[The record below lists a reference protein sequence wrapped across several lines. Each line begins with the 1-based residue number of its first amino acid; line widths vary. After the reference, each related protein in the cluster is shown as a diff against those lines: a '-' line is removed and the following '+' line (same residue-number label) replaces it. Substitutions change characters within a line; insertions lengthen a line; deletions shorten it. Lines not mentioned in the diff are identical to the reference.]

1 MIDQKSLWLFP
12 KPIAID
18 PDLIRAIGG
27 DPIVAELLT
36 RRGLGSIENAL
47 AFLDPDRYTPAPPI
61 ELPDLE
67 QAAERLYR
75 AITRNEKIVV
85 WGDFDADGQTST
97 TLLYSLLR
105 DLGANATY
113 YIPNRLKESHGIKIP
128 SLARLIDQHLSV
140 LLTCDTGIA
149 EHAAIAYAKQNNVTV
164 LVSDHHDLPD
174 ELPNADALI
183 NPKRLPSGHPLRALP
198 GVGVAFKLA
207 QQILHLAGEDDRAKD
222 YLDLVALG
230 IVADVAHQSADTRY
244 LLQRGLAQ
252 LRVTHRLGLKEL
264 MQSAKINP
272 NNLSAEHI
280 GFGLGPRLNAL
291 GRLGDANLAVELL
304 TTTDLTRARILASQI
319 EGLNNQRKLL
329 MEQITSAAQEEIAKD
344 STLLDYSA
352 LVISHPHWQSGV
364 VGPVANRL
372 AEQYARPTILLV
384 EGTDGMARG
393 SARSIAGVDISA
405 AIKLCA
411 EYIDHFGGHPGAAGM
426 ALPMDNIP
434 VFRAALSRA
443 VDSVRDKTVLA
454 NTFSIDAEINLDQA
468 TLDLAQQIDRLA
480 PFGEGNPS
488 VTLATRGVTLQ
499 RDRKFGRKSEHREVT
514 VVDDNGVSQK
524 MTWWRGAEVDLPQG
538 KFDVAYAI
546 KPIDFYGAENLS
558 IEWLD
563 FQVAEVSAIEVV
575 ASKIEIEIIDWR
587 NESDLAKVVREY
599 FDSALH
605 PSQGWQPGS
614 LAKGGL
620 ETSDSARTPSQ
631 GWRQRFIVWSDGSP
645 ENLAKVSLAQ
655 SDDSLKPSQGIMQGV
670 VRRYDLTEAES
681 LIIWSPPCGMR
692 ELSYAIER
700 VKPTRIFLCVS
711 PAAEDKFE
719 PFIKRLA
726 GLLKHDLTQRAGH
739 IDLARLAAALGQRLA
754 TTRKGIEWLEDEGQI
769 KVIDWGNGEITIVA
783 GNGEKSDEAEDVRS
797 ELRML
802 LAETAAWR
810 AYYRRMDVAQI
821 RALLK

>member
-12 KPIAID
+12 QPIEID

-36 RRGLGSIENAL
+36 RRGLGSIERAL
-47 AFLDPDRYTPAPPI
+47 AFLEPDRYTPASPI

-67 QAAERLYR
+67 SAAERLYR
-75 AITRNEKIVV
+75 SITRGDKIAV

-105 DLGANATY
+105 DLGANAIY
-113 YIPNRLKESHGIKIP
+113 YIPNRLKESHGIKID
-128 SLARLIDQHLSV
+128 SLARLIDQHLNV

-149 EHAAIAYAKQNNVTV
+149 EHEAIAYAKQNNVTV
-164 LVSDHHDLPD
+164 LISDHHDLPD

-183 NPKRLPSGHPLRALP
+183 NPKCLPSGHPLRSLP
-198 GVGVAFKLA
+198 GVGVTFKLA
-207 QQILHLAGEDDRAKD
+207 QQVLHLAGEDDRAQD

-252 LRVTHRLGLKEL
+252 LRVTHRLGLKAL

-280 GFGLGPRLNAL
+280 GFALGPRLNAL
-291 GRLGDANLAVELL
+291 GRLGDANLAVDLL

-344 STLLDYSA
+344 SSLLDYSA
-352 LVISHPHWQSGV
+352 LVISHQHWHSGV
-364 VGPVANRL
+364 IGPVANRL
-372 AEQYARPTILLV
+372 AEQFSRPTILLV
-384 EGTDGMARG
+384 EGADGVARG

-411 EYIDHFGGHPGAAGM
+411 VYINDFGGHPGAAGM
-426 ALPMDNIP
+426 SLPIDNIP

-443 VDSVRDKTVLA
+443 VDQVRDKTISA
-454 NTFSIDAEINLDQA
+454 NTFPVDAELSLDQV
-468 TLDLAQQIDRLA
+468 TIELAKQIDRLA

-488 VTLATRGVTLQ
+488 VKLATRGVTLHH
-499 RDRKFGRKSEHREVT
+499 DRKFGRKSEHREVT
-514 VVDDNGVSQK
+514 VIDDNGVTRS
-524 MTWWRGAEVDLPQG
+524 MTWWRGAEIDLPQT
-538 KFDVAYAI
+538 KFDIAYSI

-558 IEWLD
+558 IEWLN
-563 FQVAEVSAIEVV
+563 FQVAEVPSIEVV
-575 ASKIEIEIIDWR
+575 APKIEIEIVDWR
-587 NESDLAKVVREY
+587 SEPEPLAKVELEA
-599 FDSALH
+599 SASVSA
-605 PSQGWQPGS
+605 PSQGLKQ
-614 LAKGGL
+614 K
-620 ETSDSARTPSQ
+620 
-631 GWRQRFIVWSDGSP
+631 FIIWSDGSP
-645 ENLAKVSLAQ
+645 QNLAKGDLAQ
-655 SDDSLKPSQGIMQGV
+655 SDVSPKPSQGIMPGF
-670 VRRYDLTEAES
+670 VRRYDLTETAT
-681 LIIWSPPCGMR
+681 LIVWSPPCGWR

-700 VKPTRIFLCVS
+700 VKPTRIFLCAS

-719 PFIKRLA
+719 SFIKRLA
-726 GLLKHDLTQRAGH
+726 GLLKHDLTQRGGH
-739 IDLARLAAALGQRLA
+739 IDVARLAAALGQRLA
-754 TTRKGIEWLEDEGQI
+754 TTRKGIEWLEDTGQI
-769 KVIDWGNGEITIVA
+769 KVADWGDDEVTIAA
-783 GNGEKSDEAEDVRS
+783 GGGDKSDEAEEVRS
-797 ELRML
+797 ELRVS

-810 AYYRRMDVAQI
+810 AYYRRMDVGQI
-821 RALLK
+821 RTLIK